1 MGEFIIYYRGKIV
14 GGIYDDRLLVKPT
27 KSAISYMPTVTY
39 ELLCNLLRGW
49 EAAMA
54 VKERTTIALDPEVKR
69 EATDVLERMGL
80 SLSSFTEIC
89 LRQAVR
95 DKGMPF
101 TPSLRPVRSDGY
113 PVPPAHDAY
122 RFERSK
128 STGNIV
134 LPQEWDDPAD
144 DIYDHA

>member
-1 MGEFIIYYRGKIV
+1 
-14 GGIYDDRLLVKPT
+14 
-27 KSAISYMPTVTY
+27 
-39 ELLCNLLRGW
+39 
-49 EAAMA
+49 MA

-69 EATDVLERMGL
+69 EATDVLEQMGL

-89 LRQAVR
+89 LRQVVR

-101 TPSLRPVRSDGY
+101 TPSLRPIRPDGY

-144 DIYDHA
+144 FPIIPAWARSDPSSSLGSRMIGSRASSSR

>member
-1 MGEFIIYYRGKIV
+1 
-14 GGIYDDRLLVKPT
+14 
-27 KSAISYMPTVTY
+27 
-39 ELLCNLLRGW
+39 
-49 EAAMA
+49 MA

-101 TPSLRPVRSDGY
+101 TPSLRPVRSD
-113 PVPPAHDAY
+113 AY

>member
-1 MGEFIIYYRGKIV
+1 
-14 GGIYDDRLLVKPT
+14 
-27 KSAISYMPTVTY
+27 
-39 ELLCNLLRGW
+39 
-49 EAAMA
+49 MA
-54 VKERTTIALDPEVKR
+54 VKERTNIAKDPQVKR
-69 EATDVLERMGL
+69 EASEVLERMGL

-113 PVPPAHDAY
+113 PVPPTHAAY
-122 RFERSK
+122 RFERSQ
-128 STGNIV
+128 SPGNIV

>member
-1 MGEFIIYYRGKIV
+1 
-14 GGIYDDRLLVKPT
+14 
-27 KSAISYMPTVTY
+27 
-39 ELLCNLLRGW
+39 
-49 EAAMA
+49 MA

-113 PVPPAHDAY
+113 PFRAFEEHGQY
-122 RFERSK
+122 RAASGVGRS
-128 STGNIV
+128 GG
-134 LPQEWDDPAD
+134 
-144 DIYDHA
+144 

>member
-1 MGEFIIYYRGKIV
+1 
-14 GGIYDDRLLVKPT
+14 
-27 KSAISYMPTVTY
+27 
-39 ELLCNLLRGW
+39 
-49 EAAMA
+49 MA

-95 DKGMPF
+95 DRGMPF
-101 TPSLRPVRSDGY
+101 TPSLRPGRSDGY

>member
-1 MGEFIIYYRGKIV
+1 
-14 GGIYDDRLLVKPT
+14 
-27 KSAISYMPTVTY
+27 
-39 ELLCNLLRGW
+39 
-49 EAAMA
+49 MA

-69 EATDVLERMGL
+69 EATDVLEQMGL

-89 LRQAVR
+89 LRQVVR

-101 TPSLRPVRSDGY
+101 TPSLRPIRPDGY

-144 DIYDHA
+144 GIYDHA

>member
-1 MGEFIIYYRGKIV
+1 
-14 GGIYDDRLLVKPT
+14 
-27 KSAISYMPTVTY
+27 
-39 ELLCNLLRGW
+39 
-49 EAAMA
+49 MA

-101 TPSLRPVRSDGY
+101 TPSLRSVHPTGIRFLRLTTRIVRAFEEHGQ
-113 PVPPAHDAY
+113 Y
-122 RFERSK
+122 RAASGVGRS
-128 STGNIV
+128 GG
-134 LPQEWDDPAD
+134 
-144 DIYDHA
+144 

>member
-1 MGEFIIYYRGKIV
+1 
-14 GGIYDDRLLVKPT
+14 
-27 KSAISYMPTVTY
+27 
-39 ELLCNLLRGW
+39 
-49 EAAMA
+49 MA

-113 PVPPAHDAY
+113 PVPPLTTRIVSSVRKARAISCCL
-122 RFERSK
+122 RSGTIRRMT
-128 STGNIV
+128 STIMREPEV
-134 LPQEWDDPAD
+134 YDVWLMRVEFPDHPAWARSDPSSSPGSRRIGSRASSSR
-144 DIYDHA
+144 

>member
-1 MGEFIIYYRGKIV
+1 
-14 GGIYDDRLLVKPT
+14 
-27 KSAISYMPTVTY
+27 
-39 ELLCNLLRGW
+39 
-49 EAAMA
+49 MA

-69 EATDVLERMGL
+69 EAT
-80 SLSSFTEIC
+80 
-89 LRQAVR
+89 
-95 DKGMPF
+95 GMPF

-113 PVPPAHDAY
+113 PVPPTHDAY
-122 RFERSK
+122 RVERSK

>member
-1 MGEFIIYYRGKIV
+1 
-14 GGIYDDRLLVKPT
+14 
-27 KSAISYMPTVTY
+27 
-39 ELLCNLLRGW
+39 
-49 EAAMA
+49 MA
-54 VKERTTIALDPEVKR
+54 VKERTTIALIR
-69 EATDVLERMGL
+69 RSSARRRTCLSGMGL

-113 PVPPAHDAY
+113 PVPPTHDAY